1 MKKYLFIAAI
11 SALSLGACSKNE
23 VALDT
28 NSENAVS
35 FTTYA
40 GRALTK
46 ANGTLINGANFSTS
60 TNPHIGVF
68 AWLNASGK
76 FLGTETPNMM
86 DNVDVTLQSGG
97 TVASATYSNL
107 QYWPKDAE
115 GDPTY
120 KNVISFAA
128 YYPYGDAHITS
139 VPAKGLG
146 AYTFKADDDA
156 SLQTDF
162 MVSSVKPNMTK
173 SSSDNGAVPF
183 VFHHML
189 TKVQFF
195 IKQAADYPNTTIK
208 IDSIA
213 LAGVKTTGT
222 LTSSYNNTNGNTG
235 FEWSAQATPRTYEL
249 ISSSRTLTT
258 DAVKVDANSDFYT
271 YLMIPQILTNDVTIT
286 FKYTVTLSGGATVT
300 EIVPLK
306 LNTAKVGTTPID
318 EWERNQ
324 NIKYTFT
331 VGLDVITF
339 KASAEAWAPE
349 EEAGLTVTK

>member
-1 MKKYLFIAAI
+1 MAI
-11 SALSLGACSKNE
+11 
-23 VALDT
+23 DT

-76 FLGTETPNMM
+76 FMGTETPNMM
-86 DNVDVTLQSGG
+86 DDVDVTLQSGG

-162 MVSSVKPNMTK
+162 MVSSVKPDMTK

-195 IKQAADYPNTTIK
+195 IKQAADYPSTTIK

-222 LTSSYNNTNGNTG
+222 LTSNYNHTNGSTG
-235 FEWSAQATPRTYEL
+235 FNWSAQATPRTYEL
-249 ISSSRTLTT
+249 ISSGKTLTT
-258 DAVKVDANSDFYT
+258 DAVKVEDDNDAYT

-300 EIVPLK
+300 EIVPIK
-306 LNTAKVGTTPID
+306 LNTAKVGTTPLT
-318 EWERNQ
+318 EWKRNE

-339 KASAEAWAPE
+339 KASAAAWAPE
-349 EEAGLTVTK
+349 QEAGLTVTK